1 MSRSALAVRRCSILR
16 LIRSC
21 AVREERIYPG
31 AVGCSGLLID
41 ATRKGPFPPVG
52 LPKKTY
58 MEQAL
63 KIWQEAEMPKLNLK
77 TPWYGYPLGL
87 WDDEDDR
94 LAEKVVQG
102 DYFQHKEVKGR

>member
-1 MSRSALAVRRCSILR
+1 MRG
-16 LIRSC
+16 
-21 AVREERIYPG
+21 REERSFPG

-52 LPKKTY
+52 LPKKSY
-58 MEQAL
+58 MESAL
-63 KIWQEAEMPKLNLK
+63 KIWQQEELPNLNLK

-94 LAEKVVQG
+94 LAELVVRG
-102 DYFQHKEVKGR
+102 EYFQSKQTKGH